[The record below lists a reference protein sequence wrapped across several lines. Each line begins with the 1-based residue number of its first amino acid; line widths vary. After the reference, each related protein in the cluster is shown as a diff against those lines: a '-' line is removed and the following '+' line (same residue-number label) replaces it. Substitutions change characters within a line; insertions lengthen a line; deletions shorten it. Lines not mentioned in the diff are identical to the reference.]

1 MKATN
6 SILKRQQRKKFFF
19 LCNLDFIFFVFT
31 SLKICGS
38 KCQQNVQKNFMQK
51 TYIKPCIHF
60 LHFWFFTK
68 IFIHNYIH
76 MWKITTT
83 MKVIK
88 IWIIQ
93 YFLLQFIPFKF
104 YMWKIAKKKSLSL
117 VFKKGYLRLWTCP

>member
-1 MKATN
+1 
-6 SILKRQQRKKFFF
+6 
-19 LCNLDFIFFVFT
+19 
-31 SLKICGS
+31 
-38 KCQQNVQKNFMQK
+38 
-51 TYIKPCIHF
+51 
-60 LHFWFFTK
+60 
-68 IFIHNYIH
+68 